1 MKKSFY
7 SLVLVLILCVS
18 SISCSQSNSK
28 PMEKAAP
35 CFENLK
41 KVSDSDNGKL
51 WGKAL
56 YGPTMFVDVQT
67 RNLVANQQNKE
78 NSFEQKGNL
87 FFGQLPEDIIIA
99 NTAINYCGEI
109 WTCVIW
115 DGDRDLLTNTHLLIH
130 ESWHRIQEKI
140 GLPACGSFNQ
150 HLDEAEG
157 ELLLKLE
164 LSILK
169 TLLQDDSKDLSE
181 GLRDAMTV
189 RKMRQTMFPNGN
201 ENQFECHEGMAEYT
215 AFKLL
220 PLNDDNEAIRKGLV
234 AAAIMKGM
242 DNTGFSNSFAY
253 LSGPAYGLLL
263 DDLAPEWRKSI
274 CSGQTI
280 PDLISTV
287 TIVPDTVD
295 DTEIERISECYNVKE
310 YLDKER
316 IRLEARDK
324 KDAALRAVFSES
336 KWLVIPNNN
345 VNFGFD
351 PNERL
356 VAYDSIGV
364 IYKTMQLKGDF
375 GTIDVK
381 NGIIR
386 ANNWSYFIIPY
397 SENHCDAKISLNPGY
412 VIEPV
417 DDRSFTIVKK

>member
-1 MKKSFY
+1 MKKTFY
-7 SLVLVLILCVS
+7 CLALVLVLCFS
-18 SISCSQSNSK
+18 STSCSQYKTN

-35 CFENLK
+35 SFENLK
-41 KVSDSDNGKL
+41 KVSDADNGKL
-51 WGKAL
+51 WGKTL

-78 NSFEQKGNL
+78 NSFEQKGVL
-87 FFGQLPEDIIIA
+87 FFGHLPDDIIIA
-99 NTAINYCGEI
+99 NTAINYCGDN

-115 DGDRDLLTNTHLLIH
+115 DGNRDQMTNTHLLIH
-130 ESWHRIQEKI
+130 ESWHRIQDEI

-150 HLDEAEG
+150 HLDETEG

-164 LSILK
+164 LGILK
-169 TLLQDDSKDLSE
+169 DLLQNDSKDLTE

-189 RKMRQTMFPNGN
+189 RKYRQTLFPNGN

-220 PLNDDNEAIRKGLV
+220 PLDNDTETIRKGLV

-242 DNTGFSNSFAY
+242 DNNGYSNSFAY
-253 LSGPAYGLLL
+253 LTGPAYGLFL
-263 DDLAPEWRKSI
+263 DELIPEWRISI
-274 CSGQTI
+274 RSGKTLPEVISTEVAI
-280 PDLISTV
+280 PDAIDNAET
-287 TIVPDTVD
+287 
-295 DTEIERISECYNVKE
+295 ERISARYGLTE
-310 YLDKER
+310 YLGKERSRLETRDKE
-316 IRLEARDK
+316 
-324 KDAALRAVFSES
+324 DAELRARFSES
-336 KWLVIPNNN
+336 TWLVIPNNN
-345 VNFGFD
+345 TQFGFD

-397 SENHCDAKISLNPGY
+397 SEDHCDAQISLNTGFA
-412 VIEPV
+412 IEPM
-417 DDRSFTIVKK
+417 DDKNFTIVKK

>member
-1 MKKSFY
+1 MKMSLY

-18 SISCSQSNSK
+18 STSCTQSNSK

-41 KVSDSDNGKL
+41 KVSDADDGKL

-56 YGPTMFVDVQT
+56 YGPMMFVDVQT

-78 NSFEQKGNL
+78 NSLEQKGDL

-130 ESWHRIQEKI
+130 ESWHRIQEEI

-169 TLLQDDSKDLSE
+169 ALLQDDSNDLTE

-189 RKMRQTMFPNGN
+189 RKMRQTKFPDGN

-220 PLNDDNEAIRKGLV
+220 PLDNDSEAIRKGLV

-242 DNTGFSNSFAY
+242 DNAGFSNSFAY
-253 LSGPAYGLLL
+253 LTGPAYGLLL
-263 DDLAPEWRKSI
+263 DDLLPEWRKSV

-280 PDLISTV
+280 PDVISTV
-287 TIVPDTVD
+287 VSIPDTVD
-295 DTEIERISECYNVKE
+295 NAEIERISARYNVRE

-324 KDAALRAVFSES
+324 EDAALRARFSES
-336 KWLVIPNNN
+336 TWLVIPNNN
-345 VNFGFD
+345 THFGFD

-356 VAYDSIGV
+356 AAYDSIGV

-397 SENHCDAKISLNPGY
+397 SEDHCDAQNSLNTGFA
-412 VIEPV
+412 IEPM
-417 DDRSFTIVKK
+417 DDQNFTIVKK